1 MQSSNTSE
9 PFVQDT
15 FFTFS
20 TSCSLSTL
28 SFRPLVKFF
37 NIRSLLLSRLL
48 RLSSCSIKPALHE
61 TRNFAIRTEESRE
74 APKQLAHRQAD
85 RKRKS
90 SCIIYPLFP
99 THWWLRKD
107 QLTAGMLFRKH
118 LPKPSLIVSRKPGE
132 LDLFTWNP
140 SGSTLHYSSH
150 LYTVKRAV
158 EKVHSPEGTSA
169 DSEVHRRPSVVK
181 SSDFFWGGDLHIAP
195 DICWRSA
202 WGLVGQSRLKAW
214 KALSGP
220 QAFLLICI
228 FKDSAHILQTYHT
241 TWMTGRSLQDVLCY
255 SL

>member
-118 LPKPSLIVSRKPGE
+118 LPKPSLIYF
-132 LDLFTWNP
+132 LFFEN
-140 SGSTLHYSSH
+140 TLIIE
-150 LYTVKRAV
+150 VRA
-158 EKVHSPEGTSA
+158 GG
-169 DSEVHRRPSVVK
+169 RVVK
-181 SSDFFWGGDLHIAP
+181 LA
-195 DICWRSA
+195 ICC
-202 WGLVGQSRLKAW
+202 
-214 KALSGP
+214 P
-220 QAFLLICI
+220 
-228 FKDSAHILQTYHT
+228 
-241 TWMTGRSLQDVLCY
+241 SLCLWFQQ
-255 SL
+255 